1 MAYPASWNQEVDEC
15 AKIVNGNALWS
26 WIYAVDDIFVEESDK
41 NNSLIMIY
49 VGKEEK
55 MQKTKLGISVGTL
68 CAAIYFTGIFGGYFT
83 AVFLAGYVLLVENNE
98 WLRKNAVKA
107 IVLMIIFSIVTAIIN
122 LIPDAMSCVEH
133 IMSAMGLVFSE
144 NCLSNLIAAITS
156 VIDIC
161 QKLLFIILGTK
172 ALNQGTIHIPSVD
185 RFINKYVN

>member
-1 MAYPASWNQEVDEC
+1 
-15 AKIVNGNALWS
+15 
-26 WIYAVDDIFVEESDK
+26 
-41 NNSLIMIY
+41 MIY

-83 AVFLAGYVLLVENNE
+83 AVFLAGYVLLV
-98 WLRKNAVKA
+98 A
-107 IVLMIIFSIVTAIIN
+107 AIIN

-133 IMSAMGLVFSE
+133 IMSAMGLVFNE
-144 NCLSNLIAAITS
+144 NCLSNLVAAITS

>member
-1 MAYPASWNQEVDEC
+1 MAYPASWNQEVNKC

-68 CAAIYFTGIFGGYFT
+68 CAAI
-83 AVFLAGYVLLVENNE
+83 

-144 NCLSNLIAAITS
+144 NCLSNLVAAITS

>member
-1 MAYPASWNQEVDEC
+1 MCSN
-15 AKIVNGNALWS
+15 
-26 WIYAVDDIFVEESDK
+26 IFYGH
-41 NNSLIMIY
+41 IW
-49 VGKEEK
+49 
-55 MQKTKLGISVGTL
+55 
-68 CAAIYFTGIFGGYFT
+68 GYFT

-122 LIPDAMSCVEH
+122 LIPDAISCVEH

-185 RFINKYVN
+185 RFINKYGN

>member
-1 MAYPASWNQEVDEC
+1 M
-15 AKIVNGNALWS
+15 
-26 WIYAVDDIFVEESDK
+26 
-41 NNSLIMIY
+41 
-49 VGKEEK
+49 
-55 MQKTKLGISVGTL
+55 
-68 CAAIYFTGIFGGYFT
+68 
-83 AVFLAGYVLLVENNE
+83 LLVENNE

-122 LIPDAMSCVEH
+122 LIPDAISCVEH

-172 ALNQGTIHIPSVD
+172 ALNQ
-185 RFINKYVN
+185 

>member
-26 WIYAVDDIFVEESDK
+26 WIYAVDAIFVEESDK

-122 LIPDAMSCVEH
+122 LIPDAISCVEH
-133 IMSAMGLVFSE
+133 ICLLWDLYLVK
-144 NCLSNLIAAITS
+144 I
-156 VIDIC
+156 V
-161 QKLLFIILGTK
+161 
-172 ALNQGTIHIPSVD
+172 
-185 RFINKYVN
+185 

>member
-1 MAYPASWNQEVDEC
+1 M
-15 AKIVNGNALWS
+15 WS
-26 WIYAVDDIFVEESDK
+26 WIYAVDAIFVEESDK

-68 CAAIYFTGIFGGYFT
+68 CAAIYFTGIFGGYVT

-122 LIPDAMSCVEH
+122 LIPDAISCVEH

-172 ALNQGTIHIPSVD
+172 ALYQGTIHIPSVD